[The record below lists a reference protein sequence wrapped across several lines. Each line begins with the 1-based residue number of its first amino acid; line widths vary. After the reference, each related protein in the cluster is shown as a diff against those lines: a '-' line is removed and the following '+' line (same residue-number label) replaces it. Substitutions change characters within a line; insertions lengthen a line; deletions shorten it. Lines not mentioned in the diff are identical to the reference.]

1 MKFGFLFLFFRLS
14 RGSFVLALSQ
24 DWRQLRG
31 VDRRKWLCHIGY
43 GVVVVVVVVLAV
55 NVAVVFVAVVVAVA
69 LVVL

>member
-1 MKFGFLFLFFRLS
+1 MKFGFLLLLFYRLS

-43 GVVVVVVVVLAV
+43 GVVVVLLAV
-55 NVAVVFVAVVVAVA
+55 NVAVVFVAVA

>member
-1 MKFGFLFLFFRLS
+1 MKFGFLLLLFFRLS

-43 GVVVVVVVVLAV
+43 GVVVVVVVVVLLAV
-55 NVAVVFVAVVVAVA
+55 NVAVVFVAVA

>member
-1 MKFGFLFLFFRLS
+1 MVFFSSFYRLS

-43 GVVVVVVVVLAV
+43 GVVVVVVLAV
-55 NVAVVFVAVVVAVA
+55 NVAVVFVAVA

>member
-1 MKFGFLFLFFRLS
+1 MIFQIWFSFPFFRLS

-43 GVVVVVVVVLAV
+43 GVVVVVVVLAV
-55 NVAVVFVAVVVAVA
+55 NVAVVFVAVA

>member
-1 MKFGFLFLFFRLS
+1 MKFGFLLLLFFRLS
-14 RGSFVLALSQ
+14 RGSFVWALSQ

-43 GVVVVVVVVLAV
+43 GVVVVVVVLAV
-55 NVAVVFVAVVVAVA
+55 NVAVVFVAVA

>member
-1 MKFGFLFLFFRLS
+1 MKFGFLLLLFFRLS

-43 GVVVVVVVVLAV
+43 GVVVVVVVLAV
-55 NVAVVFVAVVVAVA
+55 NVAVVFVAVA

>member
-1 MKFGFLFLFFRLS
+1 MKFGFLLLLFFRLS

-43 GVVVVVVVVLAV
+43 GVVVVVVVVVLAV
-55 NVAVVFVAVVVAVA
+55 NVAVVFVAVA

>member
-1 MKFGFLFLFFRLS
+1 MVFFSFFFRLS

-43 GVVVVVVVVLAV
+43 GVVVVVVVLAV
-55 NVAVVFVAVVVAVA
+55 NVAVVFVAVA

>member
-1 MKFGFLFLFFRLS
+1 MVFFSFFFRLS
-14 RGSFVLALSQ
+14 RGSFVLALNQ

-43 GVVVVVVVVLAV
+43 GVVVVVAV
-55 NVAVVFVAVVVAVA
+55 NVVAVVVAVA